1 MSQTSC
7 RALIA
12 LWTISNSRCS
22 CITQNILVARRT
34 RRNSQ
39 THSAGAKQSAS
50 AYFAKSAWD
59 KNYLREIILL
69 VSSMRHAFFFARRI
83 RRITQKRTRLACAY
97 HPDGSAGAKQSAS
110 AYFAKSARDKK
121 FLARKFDL
129 FVCVRRKIR
138 SEKKIHEVDMEE
150 NRNIY
155 YICRI

>member
-1 MSQTSC
+1 
-7 RALIA
+7 
-12 LWTISNSRCS
+12 
-22 CITQNILVARRT
+22 
-34 RRNSQ
+34 
-39 THSAGAKQSAS
+39 
-50 AYFAKSAWD
+50 
-59 KNYLREIILL
+59 
-69 VSSMRHAFFFARRI
+69 MRHAFFFARRI
-83 RRITQKRTRLACAY
+83 RRNAQTRTRLACAY

>member
-97 HPDGSAGAKQSAS
+97 HPDGSAGAKQPA
-110 AYFAKSARDKK
+110 FCVFCEVCARQ
-121 FLARKFDL
+121 
-129 FVCVRRKIR
+129 KIF
-138 SEKKIHEVDMEE
+138 SEKIWFICLREKKNTKREE
-150 NRNIY
+150 NPWGRY
-155 YICRI
+155 GRK